1 MKLLNNK
8 TKLLIASHNKGK
20 IKEFKNFFSV
30 KNLDLLSL
38 EKFSNKKP
46 LENGNTFKSNALI
59 KAKHASSLVNFSIPS
74 LADDSG
80 ICIEKLDCKPG
91 IYSARWAKNNNYL
104 CAFKKIKKEFEKKKL
119 NMENQNAKFVC
130 FIAFINTEKKRF
142 FYSGEL
148 EGKLTFPPRGDEGF
162 GYDPIFIPKGYTET
176 LSELNYKIKNKIS
189 HRKIAIDK
197 FLNDHYK

>member
-20 IKEFKNFFSV
+20 IKEFENFFSV
-30 KNLDLLSL
+30 KNLDVLSL

-91 IYSARWAKNNNYL
+91 IYSAIWAKNNNYL
-104 CAFKKIKKEFEKKKL
+104 CAFKKIKKEFEKKKI
-119 NMENQNAKFVC
+119 KH
-130 FIAFINTEKKRF
+130 
-142 FYSGEL
+142 
-148 EGKLTFPPRGDEGF
+148 GKS
-162 GYDPIFIPKGYTET
+162 KC
-176 LSELNYKIKNKIS
+176 
-189 HRKIAIDK
+189 
-197 FLNDHYK
+197 